1 MYVAVMDG
9 RSQPS
14 HAALN
19 GRIWRKDDPVWQSI
33 YPPNGFNCRCRTRA
47 LTAGQMQREGLSLSA
62 APELEARLVNAGTD
76 RATGELFPTVQ
87 TGVTVKDARGKPIT
101 MWVDPGFDS
110 SPLAGHSFDVLLAR
124 KAVDALGDSA
134 GFEQVRQ
141 AVLSETR
148 LKAWQAFVQNSM
160 ASGIKGKDGQ
170 PAVQGQTMTVGIL
183 PLELVRE
190 LMGRGMSLSP
200 VMSVADRLIV
210 GKKAL
215 RHQAAGNAV
224 SPEQWQQL
232 PEVLDGADWYL
243 DKVTGN
249 LVAVMEGGVDVAVKV
264 VFTPSGQAD
273 TAFTVPTVSVQG
285 SVKGGQWEKLGG
297 ERGT

>member
-1 MYVAVMDG
+1 
-9 RSQPS
+9 
-14 HAALN
+14 
-19 GRIWRKDDPVWQSI
+19 
-33 YPPNGFNCRCRTRA
+33 
-47 LTAGQMQREGLSLSA
+47 
-62 APELEARLVNAGTD
+62 
-76 RATGELFPTVQ
+76 
-87 TGVTVKDARGKPIT
+87 

-243 DKVTGN
+243 DKGTGN
-249 LVAVMEGGVDVAVKV
+249 LVAVMDGGVDVAVKV